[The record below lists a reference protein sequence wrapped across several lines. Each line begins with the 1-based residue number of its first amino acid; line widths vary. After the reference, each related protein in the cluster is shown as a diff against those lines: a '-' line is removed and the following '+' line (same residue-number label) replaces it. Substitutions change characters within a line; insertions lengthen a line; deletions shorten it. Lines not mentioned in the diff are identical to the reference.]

1 MSLTSYQAFKKIMAQ
16 YLNNPAGK
24 CAVHLLFGVGAY
36 YLMYNALNKA
46 CCKLPVEEEQL
57 EEEAID
63 PRVNDL
69 RKRIEILQGCNRKN
83 SDQLCEIARILETIA
98 AEHPVTLNSRQVEVI
113 AELLMEDE
121 VEVRIKCFHALQ
133 CVLQYGKDTTEAVKV
148 LQQHYVPLM
157 LSLVVLS
164 QSVEE
169 QESCLRLLVSLS
181 SSRASHPS
189 VAHGLAGLSR
199 LMAKRILYPEILI
212 LVVRILFNLS
222 DNKQVVGKLF
232 TFNVFPSTPLT
243 PTLPQA
249 VPAMLRLLQPSNPKD
264 TLLLCLGLLSNLN
277 KHRPPLGGASDHSYN
292 EESLLALLYFPESP
306 LRSTLTV
313 LTRHKEPQVKGSA
326 AYMLSRMP
334 RAITLPRPAR
344 PLRRG
349 RARPGVPPS
358 V

>member
-1 MSLTSYQAFKKIMAQ
+1 
-16 YLNNPAGK
+16 
-24 CAVHLLFGVGAY
+24 
-36 YLMYNALNKA
+36 
-46 CCKLPVEEEQL
+46 
-57 EEEAID
+57 
-63 PRVNDL
+63 
-69 RKRIEILQGCNRKN
+69 
-83 SDQLCEIARILETIA
+83 
-98 AEHPVTLNSRQVEVI
+98 
-113 AELLMEDE
+113 MEDE

-157 LSLVVLS
+157 LSLVVLC

-199 LMAKRILYPEILI
+199 LMAKRILYPEIL
-212 LVVRILFNLS
+212 V
-222 DNKQVVGKLF
+222 
-232 TFNVFPSTPLT
+232 
-243 PTLPQA
+243 

>member
-16 YLNNPAGK
+16 YLHNPAGK
-24 CAVHLLFGVGAY
+24 CVVHLLFGVGAS
-36 YLMYNALNKA
+36 YLVYNALNKA
-46 CCKLPVEEEQL
+46 RCKLAEEVGLEEEQV
-57 EEEAID
+57 EQEAD
-63 PRVNDL
+63 PRVIDL
-69 RKRIEILQGCNRKN
+69 RNRIEILQGSDRKTN

-98 AEHPVTLNSRQVEVI
+98 AEHPVTLTSRQVEVI

-133 CVLQYGKDTTEAVKV
+133 CVLQYGADTTEAVEA

-157 LSLVVLS
+157 LSLVALS

-169 QESCLRLLVSLS
+169 QESGLRLLVSLS

-189 VAHGLAGLSR
+189 VAYGLAGLSSV
-199 LMAKRILYPEILI
+199 MAKRILYPEILI

-222 DNKQVVGKLF
+222 DNKEVVGKLLNF
-232 TFNVFPSTPLT
+232 KAL
-243 PTLPQA
+243 A
-249 VPAMLRLLQPSNPKD
+249 AMLSLLRPSNPKE
-264 TLLLCLGLLSNLN
+264 TLLLCLGLLSNLSQ
-277 KHRPPLGGASDHSYN
+277 HGPPTGGASDHRYH
-292 EESLLALLYFPESP
+292 EESLLALLYFPESA
-306 LRSTLTV
+306 LRATLTV
-313 LTRHKEPQVKGSA
+313 LTRHQEPQVKGRA
-326 AYMLSRMP
+326 AHMLSRMP

-349 RARPGVPPS
+349 RVRPGVPSSS

>member
-1 MSLTSYQAFKKIMAQ
+1 
-16 YLNNPAGK
+16 
-24 CAVHLLFGVGAY
+24 
-36 YLMYNALNKA
+36 
-46 CCKLPVEEEQL
+46 
-57 EEEAID
+57 
-63 PRVNDL
+63 
-69 RKRIEILQGCNRKN
+69 
-83 SDQLCEIARILETIA
+83 
-98 AEHPVTLNSRQVEVI
+98 
-113 AELLMEDE
+113 MEDE

-157 LSLVVLS
+157 LSLVVLC

-232 TFNVFPSTPLT
+232 TFNV
-243 PTLPQA
+243 